1 MNSNLRKLSSHFHC
15 YSSLVFSKLTNVE
28 TRKFFPSIYSFRRC
42 IVSSSV
48 LQKKKV
54 LRSSIQKEVIED
66 EEEDVRQYNQLVH
79 RAQLLPDSGH
89 QVLIIQPYVK
99 WGPKKKELTTPDL
112 MLEEAKALIDSLPN
126 WTCVNAIKVPTET
139 LAKKRVFGKGK
150 FDDLKEQI
158 RKDIKISAVFVSI
171 NILNGV
177 QKKELESEFRVPIF
191 DRYSIVLQIFKVRA
205 QTYEAKLQ
213 VSLAEI
219 PYLRTALRSLQ
230 KGGGEKEG
238 ETYQESQLQLL
249 SKRELKI
256 KAEIESM
263 QKKRSLLKQQRKK
276 KEYPVVAVLGYTNSG
291 KTTLIKRLTGD
302 GSIEPK
308 DALFATLDVTAH
320 ECRLPCNLSILLI
333 DTVGFISDI
342 PTSLIGAFKSTLRD
356 AIDADVLL
364 HVQDVSNP
372 DRENQIATVNSTLL
386 SLDTSLPPYIISVA
400 NKIDKLSDNFVSE
413 HPEILKISAQ
423 HGTGCPELLQQLQ
436 ITILAATNRQIMTFK
451 VPNGGQEY
459 MWLNSNSAV
468 LDCSADP
475 SDEES
480 LNMEVVITMSAL
492 GKFKTYFPRVKS
504 LLV

>member
-1 MNSNLRKLSSHFHC
+1 M
-15 YSSLVFSKLTNVE
+15 
-28 TRKFFPSIYSFRRC
+28 
-42 IVSSSV
+42 
-48 LQKKKV
+48 
-54 LRSSIQKEVIED
+54 
-66 EEEDVRQYNQLVH
+66 
-79 RAQLLPDSGH
+79 G
-89 QVLIIQPYVK
+89 
-99 WGPKKKELTTPDL
+99 
-112 MLEEAKALIDSLPN
+112 
-126 WTCVNAIKVPTET
+126 
-139 LAKKRVFGKGK
+139 
-150 FDDLKEQI
+150 
-158 RKDIKISAVFVSI
+158 
-171 NILNGV
+171 
-177 QKKELESEFRVPIF
+177 
-191 DRYSIVLQIFKVRA
+191 FKVRA

-263 QKKRSLLKQQRKK
+263 QKKRSLM
-276 KEYPVVAVLGYTNSG
+276 
-291 KTTLIKRLTGD
+291 KRLTGD

-436 ITILAATNRQIMTFK
+436 TTILAATNRQIMTFK

-459 MWLNSNSAV
+459 MWLNSNSAL

-480 LNMEVVITMSAL
+480 LNMEVVITISAL